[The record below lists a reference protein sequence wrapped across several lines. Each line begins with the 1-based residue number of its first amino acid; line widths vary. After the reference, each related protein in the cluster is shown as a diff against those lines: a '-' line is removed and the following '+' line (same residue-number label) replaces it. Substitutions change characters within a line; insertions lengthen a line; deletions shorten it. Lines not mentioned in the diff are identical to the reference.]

1 MAATFSNEVLEING
15 CKVTLKRGGSGPA
28 LLYLHGAG
36 GAGVVDPFL
45 QDLAN
50 HYSVLIPEHPG
61 FGGSDEPAW
70 LDNMHD
76 AAYFY
81 LDFLEKLDVRGAHV
95 VGASLGGWLAMEI
108 AIRDASHF
116 CALTLMG
123 PSGIHVKGLK
133 KGDLFMWSPEERIRN
148 LFHDQAIA
156 ERLLAMTPSPEMQ
169 DALLKNAYTTARLG
183 WEPRLYDPHLYKW
196 LHRIKLPTQI
206 IWGEND
212 KILPAG
218 YAPELA
224 KMIAGSRV
232 HVVPQCGHLPQ
243 VEKPQEFLRLFRD
256 FAATVSR

>member
-1 MAATFSNEVLEING
+1 MAAAFTHEVIEISG
-15 CKVTLKRGGSGPA
+15 CKVTLKRGGAGPT

-36 GAGVVDPFL
+36 GAGIVDPFL

-50 HYSVLIPEHPG
+50 DYQVLIPEHPG

-76 AAYFY
+76 MAYFY
-81 LDFLEKLDVRGAHV
+81 LDLMEKLEVRGAHL

-108 AIRDASHF
+108 AIRDASRIR
-116 CALTLMG
+116 AMTLMG
-123 PSGIHVKGLK
+123 PSGIHVQGLK
-133 KGDLFMWSPEERIRN
+133 KGDLFMWSPEERLRN
-148 LFHDQAIA
+148 LFFDQAIA
-156 ERLLAMTPSPEMQ
+156 ERLLAMKPTPEMQ

-196 LHRIKLPTQI
+196 LHRLKMPVQI

-212 KILPAG
+212 RILPAG

-224 KMIAGSRV
+224 KMIAAARLSIV
-232 HVVPQCGHLPQ
+232 AQCGHLPQ
-243 VEKPQEFLRLFRD
+243 AEKPQEFLRLFRE
-256 FAATVSR
+256 FAATLPR

>member
-1 MAATFSNEVLEING
+1 MAAAFTHELLEVSG
-15 CKVTLKRGGSGPA
+15 CKVTLKRGGNGPT

-36 GAGVVDPFL
+36 GAGMVDPFL
-45 QDLAN
+45 QELAGD
-50 HYSVLIPEHPG
+50 YRVLIPEHPG

-76 AAYFY
+76 MAYFY
-81 LDFLEKLDVRGAHV
+81 LDWMEKLDIRDAHV

-108 AIRDASHF
+108 AIRDASRIR
-116 CALTLMG
+116 ALTLMG
-123 PSGIHVKGLK
+123 PSGIHVQGLK

-148 LFHDQAIA
+148 LFHEQAIA
-156 ERLLAMTPSPEMQ
+156 NRLLSMTPTSEMQ
-169 DALLKNAYTTARLG
+169 DALLKNAYTTARLA
-183 WEPRLYDPHLYKW
+183 WEPRLYDPHLHKW
-196 LHRIKLPTQI
+196 LHRLKMPVQI

-212 KILPAG
+212 RILPAG

-224 KMIAGSRV
+224 RLIAGSRV

-256 FAATVSR
+256 FAASLPR